1 MLTNG
6 LRMFEHIG
14 TVTPRLTVFL
24 AGVASVVLL
33 ASCSASPGSNGP
45 SAGSGPPASVAG
57 PSPAPALPAPA
68 GRAPAI
74 RIAGNHFVDGHG
86 DEIRLLGVNFAG
98 VEGACVDP
106 GFQQG
111 ATDQHPGA
119 VFDYQGPD
127 PVVVPG
133 RPGQPAEAFLA
144 TLAAW
149 HVNAVRFL
157 VNEMCWLGRPP
168 DPRNNPAVAPIPQAH
183 YSAAQYRQAIETFV
197 ASLHRYGMIAVP
209 ALGDNP
215 CPRNGLNPP
224 GSQYSPCSDN
234 QQVMP
239 DAANAPDFWRSFA
252 AAFKNDHS
260 MVFELFNEPHPEAV
274 RPGIN
279 VLGCWRNGCEIPGEG
294 WRAAGMQQLI
304 DAIRSTGA
312 TQPILVPGINYSAV
326 LYHPAGQGLTTPVGW
341 LSPGVR
347 PGDTLSPPQL
357 AASNHM
363 YDGSYDNTDL
373 GCPNGNTPGCWD
385 NRLAIIAAQVP
396 LVTTELGEHDCDR
409 SATFINSY
417 MNWSDTKPASGR
429 DRVSYLAWTFNAD
442 YSCNDANTTL
452 ITDWSGTPNAAGRAL
467 RTHLITNNGR

>member
-1 MLTNG
+1 MMPSRVLA
-6 LRMFEHIG
+6 
-14 TVTPRLTVFL
+14 FL
-24 AGVASVVLL
+24 AGAAIVVLL
-33 ASCSASPGSNGP
+33 ASCSANRGS
-45 SAGSGPPASVAG
+45 SGPPAGSSRPAGAPRTSAAPPLVA
-57 PSPAPALPAPA
+57 PV
-68 GRAPAI
+68 GRAPTI
-74 RIAGNHFVDGHG
+74 RILGNHFVDGHG
-86 DEIRLLGVNFAG
+86 AEIRLLGVNFAG

-119 VFDYQGPD
+119 VFDYQGPN
-127 PVVVPG
+127 PVVAPG
-133 RPGQPAEAFLA
+133 EPDQPAEAFFA
-144 TLAAW
+144 TLAGW

-168 DPRNNPAVAPIPQAH
+168 NPGNNPAVAPIPQAH
-183 YSAAQYRQAIETFV
+183 YSAAKYRQAIETFV

-224 GSQYSPCSDN
+224 GSQYSPCGDN

-252 AAFKNDHS
+252 STFKNDHS

-274 RPGIN
+274 RPDIN
-279 VLGCWRNGCEIPGEG
+279 VLGCWRNGCQIPGEG

-304 DAIRSTGA
+304 DAIRSSGA

-326 LYHPAGQGLTTPVGW
+326 LYRPAGQGLTTPVGW
-341 LSPGVR
+341 LTPGIR
-347 PGDTLSPPQL
+347 PTDTLNPPQL

-363 YDGSYDNTDL
+363 YDNSYDSTDL
-373 GCPNGNTPGCWD
+373 GCPHGSTPDCWD
-385 NRLAIIAAQVP
+385 NRLGIIAARVP
-396 LVTTELGEHDCDR
+396 LVTTELGEHDCGH
-409 SATFINSY
+409 SAKFIDSY
-417 MNWSDTKPASGR
+417 MNWADTKPASGR

-442 YSCNDANTTL
+442 YSCNDVNTTL
-452 ITDWSGTPNAAGRAL
+452 ITDWSGTPNVAGRAL
-467 RTHLITNNGR
+467 RAHLIKNNGR